1 MFRNKI
7 SGKKIDYSSM
17 TSCPNV
23 DTMCDVLVSTQKQQD
38 VSTSLQ
44 QAEYDNTGKKIS
56 RYRRTI
62 DGKIVDTR
70 TGEIVNTDKVRPF
83 PIVKASSSIQKS
95 YSPKKDI
102 VKKDNAESPKPI
114 KKEQDNTS
122 IFEKGF
128 ESFYNGIF
136 GNEDGD
142 DDDDTYVC
150 EYCSN
155 LGYSGKY
162 KAHICDNCTK
172 CEGCSDF
179 INGSCDGCTFS
190 KTRTGQLYSET
201 LGLDQIVDPDD
212 LEILEESKNTHESR
226 RRKFGGFSI
235 LNY

>member
-1 MFRNKI
+1 MFRGKV
-7 SGKKIDYSSM
+7 SGRKIDYSSM
-17 TSCPNV
+17 GACPNV
-23 DTMCDVLVSTQKQQD
+23 DTMCDVLTNTQTQQD
-38 VSTSLQ
+38 VPVTLQ
-44 QAEYDNTGKKIS
+44 QAEYDNTGNKIS
-56 RYRRTI
+56 RYRRML
-62 DGKIVDTR
+62 DGRIVDTR
-70 TGEIVNTDKVRPF
+70 TGEIVDNNKERPF
-83 PIVKASSSIQKS
+83 PVVKPSSSIQKS
-95 YSPKKDI
+95 YSTKKDI
-102 VKKDNAESPKPI
+102 AKEKVDDPKPI
-114 KKEQDNTS
+114 KKEQKYLPLV
-122 IFEKGF
+122 ERGF
-128 ESFYNGIF
+128 ENFYNGVF

-150 EYCSN
+150 EYCTN

-179 INGSCDGCTFS
+179 INGHCDGCTFS

-201 LGLDQIVDPDD
+201 LGLNQIVDPDD